1 MILPIASILSPAL
14 ITSCRQLATDNTVF
28 VDGRS
33 SAGWH
38 ARQHK
43 HNLQARP
50 SEPVQKVMQQI
61 ITAISGHELIQAAA
75 RPKSI
80 IRLLLSR
87 YDEGMHYGNHVD
99 DAMMDGHR
107 TDLSFTVFI
116 SDPGSYDGG
125 ELVIDEPAT
134 ERPFKLAAGDLL
146 LYPSTTLHQVMPVT
160 RGQRLVLVGWIRSL
174 IREPAQRELLFDLE
188 RSIAQ
193 LRSAAGQGEAL
204 ALLLKTRSN
213 LLRMWAE
220 D

>member
-1 MILPIASILSPAL
+1 MILPVAGALSPAL
-14 ITSCRQLATDNTVF
+14 IKSCRQLASDDALF

-33 SAGWH
+33 TAGWH

-43 HNLQARP
+43 HNLQAQATG
-50 SEPVQKVMQQI
+50 PVATLMKELT
-61 ITAISGHELIQAAA
+61 TAIAGHELIQAAA
-75 RPKSI
+75 RPKNI

-99 DAMMDGHR
+99 DAIMDGQR
-107 TDLSFTVFI
+107 TDVSFTVFL
-116 SDPGSYDGG
+116 SNPDSYDGG
-125 ELVIDEPAT
+125 ELVIDEPSA

-146 LYPSTTLHQVMPVT
+146 LYPSNTLHQVLPVT

-193 LRSAAGQGEAL
+193 LRGVADQGDAL

-213 LLRMWAE
+213 LLRMWA
-220 D
+220 DD

>member
-1 MILPIASILSPAL
+1 MILPVAGALSPAL
-14 ITSCRQLATDNTVF
+14 IRSCRQLASDDTLF

-33 SAGWH
+33 TAGWH

-43 HNLQARP
+43 HNLQAQA
-50 SEPVQKVMQQI
+50 SGPVAKLMKELTTVI
-61 ITAISGHELIQAAA
+61 AGHELMQAAA

-99 DAMMDGHR
+99 DAIMDGQR
-107 TDLSFTVFI
+107 TDVSFTVFL
-116 SDPGSYDGG
+116 SDPDSYDGG
-125 ELVIDEPAT
+125 ELVIDEPSA

-146 LYPSTTLHQVMPVT
+146 LYPSNTLHQVMPVT

-193 LRSAAGQGEAL
+193 LRGAADQGDAL

-213 LLRMWAE
+213 LLRMWA
-220 D
+220 DD

>member
-1 MILPIASILSPAL
+1 MILPVASLLPPAL
-14 ITSCRQLATDNTVF
+14 IESCRQLASDDSLF

-33 SAGWH
+33 TAGWH
-38 ARQHK
+38 AKRLK

-50 SEPVQKVMQQI
+50 SAPVATLMKQLMA
-61 ITAISGHELIQAAA
+61 TISGHELIQAAA
-75 RPKSI
+75 RPKHI

-99 DAMMDGHR
+99 DAIMDGQR
-107 TDLSFTVFI
+107 TDLSFTIFL
-116 SDPGSYDGG
+116 SDPDSYDGG
-125 ELVIDEPAT
+125 ELVIDEPAA
-134 ERPFKLAAGDLL
+134 ERPFKLAAGALL
-146 LYPSTTLHQVMPVT
+146 LYPSNTLHQVMPVT

-193 LRSAAGQGEAL
+193 VRSAGDQADTL

-213 LLRMWAE
+213 LLRMWA
-220 D
+220 DD